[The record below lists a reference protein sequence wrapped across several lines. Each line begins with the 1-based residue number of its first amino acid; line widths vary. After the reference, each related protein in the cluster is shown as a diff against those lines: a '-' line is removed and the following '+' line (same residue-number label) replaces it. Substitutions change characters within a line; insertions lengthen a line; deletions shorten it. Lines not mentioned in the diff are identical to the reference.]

1 VDLEVF
7 FFGFFF
13 FQIDLATHQGATGPL
28 NPKATGSKT
37 RYHASWDT
45 ECLFHIATDI
55 PNATPMF
62 VAILSPL
69 FSLEA
74 LVNLFN
80 PYHQQQ
86 SAAQESAHRLQEDC
100 GGLVREPY

>member
-1 VDLEVF
+1 
-7 FFGFFF
+7 
-13 FQIDLATHQGATGPL
+13 
-28 NPKATGSKT
+28 
-37 RYHASWDT
+37 
-45 ECLFHIATDI
+45 
-55 PNATPMF
+55 MF

-86 SAAQESAHRLQEDC
+86 QSAAQESAHRIQEDC